1 MQVQTYLIFNGRCEE
16 AIEFYKKAVGAKV
29 EMMMR
34 FSDNPEPPANAETA
48 PGCGSMADPNKIMHS
63 CIRIGDTAVMASDG
77 MMDGPAEFKGFS
89 LTLNARDEAEARR
102 LFAAVS
108 DGGKVLQPL
117 IKTFFSPAFGVVAD
131 KFGMSWMVV
140 VEQAAAKAAA

>member
-1 MQVQTYLIFNGRCEE
+1 MQCQTYLIFNGRCEE

-48 PGCGSMADPNKIMHS
+48 PGCGGRMADPTKIMHS
-63 CIRIGDTAVMASDG
+63 SFTIGDTMIMASDG
-77 MMDGPAEFKGFS
+77 MMDGPVEFKGFS

-108 DGGKVLQPL
+108 EGGQVLQPL
-117 IKTFFSPAFGVVAD
+117 IRTFFSPGFGVATD

-140 VEQAAAKAAA
+140 VEQAAAKAA